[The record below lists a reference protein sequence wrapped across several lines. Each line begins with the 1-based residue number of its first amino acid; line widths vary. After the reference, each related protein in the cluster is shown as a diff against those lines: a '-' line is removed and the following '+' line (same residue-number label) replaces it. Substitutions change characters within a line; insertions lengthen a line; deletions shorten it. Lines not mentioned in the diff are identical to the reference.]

1 MAWTAARTEYSRAEY
16 LSDAVVHASG
26 LLIALVAAPALIV
39 VAIVMRGDVPAVAGT
54 AVYALSLVATLL
66 FSALYN
72 TIGRRRW
79 TGLLRRLDHSAIFT
93 MIAGTY
99 TPFTTLSGGQG
110 TWLLAGLWVAA
121 LAGVAIKVFAIDRMQ
136 WAAIGLCLGM
146 GWSGALLPGQ
156 DFLAGVSPNVF
167 MLIVTGGAIYTIGV
181 VLYLYDRLP
190 FHYTVWH
197 VCVLAASMM
206 FYAAVTLQLLQT
218 VA

>member
-1 MAWTAARTEYSRAEY
+1 MAWTTARTEYSRAEY

-26 LLIALVAAPALIV
+26 LLIALVAAPTLIG
-39 VAIVMRGDVPAVAGT
+39 VAIVMRGDFTAVAGT
-54 AVYALSLVATLL
+54 SVYALSLVATLL

-72 TIGRRRW
+72 TVGQRRW

-99 TPFTTLSGGQG
+99 TPFTMLSGGQG
-110 TWLLAGLWVAA
+110 TWLLTGIWVAA
-121 LAGVAIKVFAIDRMQ
+121 LVGVAIKIFAIDRMQ
-136 WAAIGLCLGM
+136 WTAIGLCLGM
-146 GWSGALLPGQ
+146 GWSGAVIPGQ
-156 DFLAGVSPNVF
+156 DFLAATSPTVF
-167 MLIVTGGAIYTIGV
+167 MLILTGGAIYTIGV

-197 VCVLAASMM
+197 VCVLTASML
-206 FYAAVTLQLLQT
+206 FYAAVTLQLLQS